1 MKKLI
6 LSLSIIG
13 AITIGTGAIAF
24 AAEEDSPVTNSV
36 GAEVS
41 ETDNSNIDQDYNINE
56 DNNYSGWR
64 NQNCPYYGEGYQGQ
78 GQKSEEEN
86 RYGFNSE
93 SRGRGTCR
101 RSGSMMGF
109 RY

>member
-24 AAEEDSPVTNSV
+24 AAEEDSPIINTG

-41 ETDNSNIDQDYNINE
+41 ETENSNIDQDYNINE
-56 DNNYSGWR
+56 DNNYSGWG

-78 GQKSEEEN
+78 GQRNKEGN
-86 RYGFNSE
+86 GYGFISGN
-93 SRGRGTCR
+93 RGRGACG

>member
-24 AAEEDSPVTNSV
+24 AAEEGSAIIDAAGDP
-36 GAEVS
+36 AIS
-41 ETDNSNIDQDYNINE
+41 ETENSNIGEDYNISD
-56 DNNYSGWR
+56 DNNYSSWG
-64 NQNCPYYGEGYQGQ
+64 NQHCPYYGEGYQGQ
-78 GQKSEEEN
+78 GQGN

-93 SRGRGTCR
+93 SRGRGAWGRT
-101 RSGSMMGF
+101 GSMMGF